1 MVNMLNS
8 WRTCSILD
16 EHTQYMVFMPNF
28 CSIYGEHAQF
38 IVSMVNLWWTYSI
51 GLFECPNPSSASKDT
66 APKLQKSDTRYEA
79 AWSQI
84 LTIRGYFSTRWD
96 GIWDLTASH
105 TTHPPMTKPCL
116 TTSSNNV
123 AANYYC
129 QQCFVSWFQKNIQS
143 MLKLTVKNIY
153 VNEYLES
160 TLKLFL

>member
-1 MVNMLNS
+1 MQNFI
-8 WRTCSILD
+8 WIHDIQRT
-16 EHTQYMVFMPNF
+16 
-28 CSIYGEHAQF
+28 
-38 IVSMVNLWWTYSI
+38 
-51 GLFECPNPSSASKDT
+51 
-66 APKLQKSDTRYEA
+66 PKLQKSDTRYEA

-84 LTIRGYFSTRWD
+84 LIIRGYFSTRWD

-105 TTHPPMTKPCL
+105 STHPPMTKPCL
-116 TTSSNNV
+116 LTSSNNV

-160 TLKLFL
+160 THSSLRMTEELFQLRTKGTTSHEDPPN